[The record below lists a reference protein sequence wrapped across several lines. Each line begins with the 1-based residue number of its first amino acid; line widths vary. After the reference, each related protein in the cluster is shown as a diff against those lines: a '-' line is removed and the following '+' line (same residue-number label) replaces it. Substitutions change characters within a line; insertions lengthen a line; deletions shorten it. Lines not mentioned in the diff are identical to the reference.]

1 MGQTQGPGMVLMA
14 MLAGVIRNT
23 TVGTAL
29 AGARED
35 TRRRNGAGLRLEA
48 EPLEGKGGVGGIWGT
63 GVGPG
68 ERGKDSRMARDLGQN

>member
-1 MGQTQGPGMVLMA
+1 MGQTQGPAMVRMV

-35 TRRRNGAGLRLEA
+35 ARRRNGAGLRLEA
-48 EPLEGKGGVGGIWGT
+48 EPLGGKGGVGGIWYT

-68 ERGKDSRMARDLGQN
+68 ERGKHSQKARDVGQN